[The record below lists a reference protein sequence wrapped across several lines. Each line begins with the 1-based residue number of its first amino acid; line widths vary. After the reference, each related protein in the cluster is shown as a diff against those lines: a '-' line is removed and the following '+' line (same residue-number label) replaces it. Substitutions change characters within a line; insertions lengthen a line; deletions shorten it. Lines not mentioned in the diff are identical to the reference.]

1 MAGPCLLHQ
10 EMVQRRVAP
19 RKGVIF
25 DNSPDVG
32 LWLVRLDPSRQTLA
46 ARCGTPVGTTEL
58 RFSKQNAVGAD
69 LGCIWKI
76 GWHKQQASLGMENKN
91 KEKYAFYMFI
101 TLQECLAACVPLRIA
116 FVRLAHMSGALS
128 DAARPR
134 ANVATRSPFSPAPL
148 LPRNASQPSRPLSR
162 GLFAA
167 TSALSSPW
175 STCSSPTPMARFIP
189 RWT

>member
-1 MAGPCLLHQ
+1 
-10 EMVQRRVAP
+10 MVQRRVAP

-32 LWLVRLDPSRQTLA
+32 LWLVRLDPSRQTARRAPWNSSSGLPSSASRSKTQWEGTWA
-46 ARCGTPVGTTEL
+46 ASG
-58 RFSKQNAVGAD
+58 
-69 LGCIWKI
+69 KI
-76 GWHKQQASLGMENKN
+76 GWHKQQPSLGMENEN